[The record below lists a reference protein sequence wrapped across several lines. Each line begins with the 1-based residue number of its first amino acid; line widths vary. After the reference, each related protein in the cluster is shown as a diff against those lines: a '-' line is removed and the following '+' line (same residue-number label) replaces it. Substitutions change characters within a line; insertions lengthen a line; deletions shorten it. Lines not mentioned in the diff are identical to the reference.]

1 MKIGAKEVRLRE
13 LRERSAVPR
22 HVEMM
27 LEDGAPLECVKLPG
41 EPRPV
46 ATPLPIKEPP
56 SMLKVH
62 TASPAPV
69 EAETE
74 ETVMRTAKSSKT
86 KAKGKARTAV
96 KGKTKAKG
104 SAPAKGIRPGSKL
117 ETIVGMLKRKEGCT
131 AAEVLAA
138 TGWPSVSMPQQAR
151 AAGLTLKTEKEG
163 RTTRYRAA

>member
-1 MKIGAKEVRLRE
+1 
-13 LRERSAVPR
+13 
-22 HVEMM
+22 
-27 LEDGAPLECVKLPG
+27 
-41 EPRPV
+41 
-46 ATPLPIKEPP
+46 
-56 SMLKVH
+56 
-62 TASPAPV
+62 
-69 EAETE
+69 
-74 ETVMRTAKSSKT
+74 MRTAKSSKT
-86 KAKGKARTAV
+86 KAKAKARTAV

-131 AAEVLAA
+131 AAEVLKA

>member
-1 MKIGAKEVRLRE
+1 MKIGAKESRLRE

-27 LEDGAPLECVKLPG
+27 LEDGAPLECVRLPG
-41 EPRPV
+41 DPRPV

-62 TASPAPV
+62 TASPAPA

-117 ETIVGMLKRKEGCT
+117 ETIVGLLKRPEGCT
-131 AAEVLAA
+131 TQDALKA
-138 TGWPSVSMPQQAR
+138 TGWPTLSFNQQAK
-151 AAGLTLKTEKEG
+151 AAGITLKKKKEG
-163 RTTRYRAA
+163 RVTRYWAA